1 MCFEGLFAFLCL
13 GLLLRSFLCPL
24 FAFGG
29 VGCGGAGKG
38 EGKGEEN
45 VPSCFSNGIATSFFV
60 LDAGLLRLH
69 VFKYSH
75 KMGNNFLCSLIL

>member
-1 MCFEGLFAFLCL
+1 M
-13 GLLLRSFLCPL
+13 RSFLCPL

-29 VGCGGAGKG
+29 VGCGGAEVEAEEG